1 MSVSFKGT
9 REGLCITL
17 GEGGWHDLLNE
28 LALQRGQSLAQMAIA
43 WVLRQPLVTSALVG
57 ASSVQQLE
65 NNITTLNNLHFD
77 DDELR
82 QIEAILTE

>member
-1 MSVSFKGT
+1 MEENLPKVRK
-9 REGLCITL
+9 
-17 GEGGWHDLLNE
+17 LNE